1 MGKTTW
7 SEDEVR
13 RLHELYKG
21 GVSVA
26 EISKELGHSIDGVIY
41 KTQKQ
46 GLTSKYI
53 RKNSINYKAVYQDY
67 DWCFNHYVVM
77 GMDYDS
83 MAKIADTTPRTI
95 QKWCSEKHGINAK
108 TYSALKKLTD
118 KQKMLIMA
126 GVLGD
131 GHICARENE
140 PMYIESHANNQKD
153 YLFWKYEILKDI
165 CKHPPTFYD
174 SKIRHMNNKDYMCQ
188 PYYKFNTR
196 ILDDI
201 GNIRTMSKSD
211 IIELL
216 DEFGLALFFL
226 DDAYRSKTNWVL
238 CVASFTDDEKQLFI
252 DMCNERFDLIGKL
265 QKDVNYITFT
275 SDSSKR
281 IDSIILGII
290 PNELDIVK
298 DKIMSKGI
306 DINEKVQ

>member
-7 SEDEVR
+7 TIDEENK
-13 RLHELYKG
+13 LCELYRDGVPITAISRAVGHSPG
-21 GVSVA
+21 GVT
-26 EISKELGHSIDGVIY
+26 Y
-41 KTQKQ
+41 KVQQ
-46 GLTSKYI
+46 LGLTNNYI
-53 RKNSINYKAVYQDY
+53 RKNNINYKADYQNY
-67 DWCFNHYVVM
+67 DWCFEHYIEK
-77 GMDYDS
+77 GMCYED
-83 MAKIADTTPRTI
+83 MAEIANTTPRTI

-108 TYSALKKLTD
+108 TYSALKKITD

-131 GHICARENE
+131 GHICARKNE

-201 GNIRTMSKSD
+201 GNIRSMSKSD

-238 CVASFTDDEKQLFI
+238 CVASFADDEKQLFI

-265 QKDVNYITFT
+265 QKDVNYISFT

-281 IDSIILGII
+281 IDSIILDII

-298 DKIMSKGI
+298 DKITSKGI